1 MRSDDEKLAE
11 MLEGPV
17 VARNGDT
24 IDAMRVAERELS
36 VCV

>member
-17 VARNGDT
+17 AARNGDT
-24 IDAMRVAERELS
+24 IDAMRLAERELS